1 MEVTL
6 ILAVVSV
13 FYASGFLRLEG
24 SLPGTCAP
32 QPTRALAMAG
42 AVLVAQVCLASPLAD
57 LSHHLVSAHM
67 TQHILLMLI
76 AAPLFV
82 WARPKAYLLGV
93 LPPRMRMH
101 ASQLGDRVGRLQF
114 IDSLTKPAFRWVL
127 FCGVIYLWHV
137 PPVYRC
143 AMNGALRHGL
153 MNLSFLGAALLFW
166 SVILE
171 PVARRRLDY
180 ASCAL
185 YVFSA
190 ALVTGFPGALIAF
203 ARQPLY
209 LDEFHGAMPFGLT
222 ALADQQLAGLIMWIP
237 MDLILFAVALAL
249 MAAALNRNGRVA
261 RTAESTGAVSQVH
274 PPLDV
279 ENAHRV

>member
-1 MEVTL
+1 MAVTL
-6 ILAVVSV
+6 ILAIVSL
-13 FYASGFLRLEG
+13 FYARGFIRLEG
-24 SLPGTCAP
+24 RLPSTRAP
-32 QPTRALAMAG
+32 QPSRALAMAG
-42 AVLVAQVCLASPLAD
+42 AILVAEVCLASRLAD
-57 LSHHLVSAHM
+57 FSHHLLSAHM

-82 WARPKAYLLGV
+82 WARPMAYLLGV
-93 LPPRMRMH
+93 LPPRIRLH
-101 ASQLGDRVGRLQF
+101 ASKLGDGIGSLRF
-114 IDSLTKPAFRWVL
+114 TDSLTTPEFSWAI
-127 FCGVIYLWHV
+127 FCGAIFLWHV
-137 PPVYRC
+137 PPIYRW

-153 MNLSFLGAALLFW
+153 MSLSFLGAALLFW

-190 ALVTGFPGALIAF
+190 ALVTGLPGALIAF

-209 LDEFHGAMPFGLT
+209 LDEFHGPMPFGLT

-237 MDLILFAVALAL
+237 MDLILFAVALTL
-249 MAAALNRNGRVA
+249 MAAALNRSGRLERTVEGTGVA
-261 RTAESTGAVSQVH
+261 SQ
-274 PPLDV
+274 
-279 ENAHRV
+279 

>member
-1 MEVTL
+1 MAVTL

-13 FYASGFLRLEG
+13 FYASGFIRLEG
-24 SLPGTCAP
+24 RLPGTCAP

-42 AVLVAQVCLASPLAD
+42 AILVAQVCLASPLAD

-82 WARPKAYLLGV
+82 WARPIAYLLGV
-93 LPPRMRMH
+93 LPPRMRTH
-101 ASQLGDRVGRLQF
+101 ASQLSHRIGSLRF
-114 IDSLTKPAFRWVL
+114 TDSLTRPASSWAI
-127 FCGVIYLWHV
+127 FCGVIFLWHV
-137 PPVYRC
+137 PPVYRW

-153 MNLSFLGAALLFW
+153 MNLSFLGTGLLFW

-171 PVARRRLDY
+171 PVGRRRLDY

-190 ALVTGFPGALIAF
+190 ALVTALPGALVTF

-209 LDEFHGAMPFGLT
+209 LTDLHGPIPFGLS

-249 MAAALNRNGRVA
+249 MAAALNRNGRAEPTAKSTAVA
-261 RTAESTGAVSQVH
+261 RQVH
-274 PPLDV
+274 PSLEV

>member
-1 MEVTL
+1 VAVTL

-13 FYASGFLRLEG
+13 FYASGFIRLEG
-24 SLPGTCAP
+24 RLPDTCAP

-42 AVLVAQVCLASPLAD
+42 AILVVLVCLASPLAD
-57 LSHHLVSAHM
+57 LSHHLASAHM

-82 WARPKAYLLGV
+82 WARPITYLLGV
-93 LPPRMRMH
+93 LPPQMRLH
-101 ASQLGDRVGRLQF
+101 ASHVRDRVGSLQF
-114 IDSLTKPAFRWVL
+114 TGFLPTPAFSWAI
-127 FCGVIYLWHV
+127 FCGAIFLWHV
-137 PPVYRC
+137 PAVYRW
-143 AMNGALRHGL
+143 AMSGALRHGL
-153 MNLSFLGAALLFW
+153 MSLSCLGAGFPFW
-166 SVILE
+166 SVVLA

-180 ASCAL
+180 GSCAL

-190 ALVTGFPGALIAF
+190 ALVTGLPGALITF
-203 ARQPLY
+203 ARRPLY
-209 LDEFHGAMPFGLT
+209 LVDYQGAIPFGLS

-249 MAAALNRNGRVA
+249 MAAALNRNGRVE
-261 RTAESTGAVSQVH
+261 RTAESTAAVSLVH